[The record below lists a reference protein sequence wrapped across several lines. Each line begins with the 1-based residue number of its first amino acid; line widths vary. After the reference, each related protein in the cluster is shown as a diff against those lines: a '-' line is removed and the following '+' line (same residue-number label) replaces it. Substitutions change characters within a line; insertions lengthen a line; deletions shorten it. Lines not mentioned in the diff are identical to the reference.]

1 MYLLIDIGNTLH
13 KAAVFSETGELAA
26 LHKYRQ
32 LTPNRIEQLFTQHG
46 ISHAI
51 LSAVGQYSSLVEDR
65 IRQHCPLIVLSSSTP
80 LPFRL
85 RYHTP
90 GSLGPDRI
98 ANAAGAFRL
107 YPEKNVL
114 SIQLGTCLVC
124 DFINA
129 QSEYLGGSI
138 SPGIDMRFKAL
149 KHYTRKLPEVKK
161 KMTKGVTGTSTEE
174 SILNGVMNGIVFE
187 IEGMI
192 AAYTQQYQDLKVLV
206 TGGDAELLQN
216 SIKFPIFAAPN
227 IVLWG
232 LYEILRYNVDK

>member
-1 MYLLIDIGNTLH
+1 MYLIIDIGNTLH
-13 KAAVFSETGELAA
+13 KVAVFSEAGELIE
-26 LHKYRQ
+26 LCKYRQ
-32 LTPNRIEQLFTQHG
+32 LTPNRIAQLFSKHD

-51 LSAVGQYSSLVEDR
+51 LSAVGQYSSLIEDK
-65 IRQHCPLIVLSSSTP
+65 IRQHCPLMVLSASTS
-80 LPFRL
+80 LPFTL

-90 GSLGPDRI
+90 GTLGPDRI

-216 SIKFPIFAAPN
+216 SIKFPIFAASN